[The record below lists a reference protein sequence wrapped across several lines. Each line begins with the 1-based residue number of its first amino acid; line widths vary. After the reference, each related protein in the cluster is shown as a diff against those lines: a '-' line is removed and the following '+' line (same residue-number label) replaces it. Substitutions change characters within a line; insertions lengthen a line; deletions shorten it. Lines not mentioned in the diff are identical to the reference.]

1 VKLRRRGM
9 ALVEVLV
16 VVALLVG
23 ITAISMPALDTLFQ
37 LEQRKVAKELTLQY
51 GLLHDQAVMRNVTF
65 RIAYH
70 LDEGYYQI
78 EVGDADT
85 LIFDDP
91 EKRIEYEEEQE
102 DRLSAFTDEE
112 DQPQESAFETLQD
125 RFNAKREL
133 PRGTVFRGVYTPQY
147 GELVTAS
154 GLDIEV
160 DPDDAVVVY
169 SYIFGNGFSEHTIV
183 QLMDED
189 DATSGYSVEVEPL
202 SGRVTLF
209 GEFID
214 HEDRFDFIPEEGP
227 ELEI

>member
-1 VKLRRRGM
+1 
-9 ALVEVLV
+9 
-16 VVALLVG
+16 
-23 ITAISMPALDTLFQ
+23 
-37 LEQRKVAKELTLQY
+37 
-51 GLLHDQAVMRNVTF
+51 MRNVTF

-85 LIFDDP
+85 LIFNDP

-102 DRLSAFTDEE
+102 SRLSAFMDEE
-112 DQPQESAFETLQD
+112 DRPQESAFEALQD

-189 DATSGYSVEVEPL
+189 DPTSGYSVEVEPL

-214 HEDRFDFIPEEGP
+214 YEDRFDFIPEEGP

>member
-1 VKLRRRGM
+1 M

-85 LIFDDP
+85 LIFNDP
-91 EKRIEYEEEQE
+91 EKRIEYEEAQE
-102 DRLSAFTDEE
+102 DRLSAFSDEE
-112 DQPQESAFETLQD
+112 DQPEVSAFEALQD

-160 DPDDAVVVY
+160 DPDTW
-169 SYIFGNGFSEHTIV
+169 FNGDPKYRSPFRPTADS
-183 QLMDED
+183 
-189 DATSGYSVEVEPL
+189 ACP
-202 SGRVTLF
+202 R
-209 GEFID
+209 
-214 HEDRFDFIPEEGP
+214 GP
-227 ELEI
+227 NFRAHR